1 MMNIILLCGQENVV
15 PEGTHPSSEQL
26 QPAVYWTR
34 CVATTVAGISTNTI
48 TNLDPRPAAMT
59 FIILPLLL
67 PLLLPLVLVVVVVT
81 VL

>member
-1 MMNIILLCGQENVV
+1 MMNTRLLCGQENVV

-26 QPAVYWTR
+26 QAVYWT
-34 CVATTVAGISTNTI
+34 CCLATTVAGISTNTI

-67 PLLLPLVLVVVVVT
+67 PLLLPLVLVLVVVT